1 MSSTTISRYRI
12 LEEIGRGAMGVVDK
26 AVDADLGRF
35 VALKFLL
42 ASNHPRE
49 SKYDS

>member
-1 MSSTTISRYRI
+1 MIATTISRYRI
-12 LEEIGRGAMGVVDK
+12 LEKIGRRSMGVVYK
-26 AVDADLGRF
+26 AVDADPGRL
-35 VALKFLL
+35 VVLKRPP